1 MKSLGAALLVI
12 AALAA
17 CGAGR
22 VIFNVD
28 VLSFMQPSGKDSV
41 PYAIP
46 PNRTDSAST
55 FQTLNLPPGLGN
67 SIVES
72 ATIDGTA
79 DMRNTSGIG
88 QLRFQLYLAAD
99 SAGTLDSATAFAFGS
114 SSAAVSG
121 TNVTP
126 ITISSGLT
134 PAVLNTLSQ
143 SSAWV
148 RIVAKGQNADLINPV
163 VGKMVLTKLDLL
175 VVLQDKVF

>member
-1 MKSLGAALLVI
+1 MKALGAALLVI
-12 AALAA
+12 AAVAA
-17 CGAGR
+17 CGEGR
-22 VIFNVD
+22 AIFNVD
-28 VLSFMQPSGKDSV
+28 VLSFLKPSGKDTV

-46 PNRTDSAST
+46 PNQTDSAST
-55 FQTLNLPPGLGN
+55 FQTLNLAPGLGS

-79 DMRNTSGIG
+79 DMRNTSGTG
-88 QLRFQLYLAAD
+88 QLRFRLYLATD

-114 SSAAVSG
+114 SNAAVSG

-126 ITISSGLT
+126 ITVSGGLT

-143 SSAWV
+143 SSVWV
-148 RIVAKGQNADLINPV
+148 RIVAKGQNADLITPV
-163 VGKMVLTKLDLL
+163 VGKMVLTKLDLR